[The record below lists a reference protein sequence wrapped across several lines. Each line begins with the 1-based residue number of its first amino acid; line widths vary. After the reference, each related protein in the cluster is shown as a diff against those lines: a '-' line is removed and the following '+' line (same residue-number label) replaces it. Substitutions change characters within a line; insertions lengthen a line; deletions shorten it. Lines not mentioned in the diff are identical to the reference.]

1 MSWRITFKDDQDNI
15 IFDGEAQEMTDV
27 YEVGGG
33 GTTDL
38 RQYPDYSVDPTG
50 ETEIDAYVNRFI
62 LMPSLATRDF
72 IRLSTED
79 DYTNAMLTDER
90 NGVRIV
96 FNLSHSGTR
105 HIVNFTSFQ
114 KYCGKNENNQDVWTE
129 LWTSDTSSVGGYWD
143 SGQEGCIAFY
153 HGIVT
158 GKTSGSE
165 DKESIGIQ
173 FVILSSGQFNP
184 MSEAMFWEVNVF
196 EPIYDYSGS
205 YLPTDGNITIGGR
218 GDGSYPSDPA
228 ERPDIDALNTY
239 LGYGST
245 NGTGLTYYS
254 VLHVSDIYEVFAK
267 IYSNSYINVETRL
280 KAMIDAFRIPFTSN
294 PNGAGSNLTQIP
306 VADVDVTVSNGMPPI
321 VKRFAEVNFGVFD
334 LSNYGWDDFNDFKNT
349 RATLYLPFHGRV
361 NIDINAIARGTIEVT
376 TVCDTYTGNIVYW
389 VYTTSMQAPREVLY
403 GVYEGQSAVQ
413 IPIASTYTP
422 NMMGKIMMG
431 TSSAAMGIVGLATQN
446 PAMAMTGGLGA
457 ISAGNALQEQSI
469 DRSHMQDSAGSATS
483 PLHIRLDIERREMLR
498 TERYREY
505 AGIPAFTT
513 QKLKDLEGF
522 VRVHSADYNGLKC
535 EQSEKETI
543 KAMLEEGIYI

>member
-1 MSWRITFKDDQDNI
+1 MSWRLTFKDDQDNVV
-15 IFDGEAQEMTDV
+15 FDGEAQEMTQTYVIPSDSS
-27 YEVGGG
+27 GD
-33 GTTDL
+33 TDL
-38 RQYPDYSVDPTG
+38 REYPDYSVDPTG
-50 ETEIDAYVNRFI
+50 DTKIQAYVNRYVF
-62 LMPSLATRDF
+62 MPVLATENF

-79 DYTNAMLTDER
+79 VYTNALLTDER
-90 NGVRIV
+90 NGVRII

-105 HIVNFTSFQ
+105 HVVNFTDFQ
-114 KYCGKNENNQDVWTE
+114 KYCGKDENNQDVWTS
-129 LWTSDTSSVGGYWD
+129 LWAGVGTVGGYWD
-143 SGQEGCIAFY
+143 NGQEGYIAFY
-153 HGIVT
+153 HGTVS
-158 GKTSGSE
+158 GKTSASAN
-165 DKESIGIQ
+165 KESIGIQ
-173 FVILSSGQFNP
+173 FVIFDTGNYSA
-184 MSEAMFWEVNVF
+184 MSPVMFWENNVF

-228 ERPDIDALNTY
+228 ERPDITSLNNY
-239 LGYGST
+239 LGYGSS
-245 NGTGLTYYS
+245 NGKGLTYYS
-254 VLHVSDIYEVFAK
+254 ALIGDVYDVFAK
-267 IYSNSYINVETRL
+267 IYSNSYINLETRL
-280 KAMIDAFRIPFTSN
+280 KAMIDAFRIPFSSAVGSALSN
-294 PNGAGSNLTQIP
+294 IP
-306 VADVDVTVSNGMPPI
+306 VADVNVTVTNGMYPI
-321 VKRFAEVNFGVFD
+321 TTRFVEVNFGVFD

-431 TSSAAMGIVGLATQN
+431 AGSTAMGIVGLATQN
-446 PAMAMTGGLGA
+446 PAMAMAGGLGA

-498 TERYREY
+498 TEKYREY
-505 AGIPAFTT
+505 AGIPAFIT
-513 QKLKDLEGF
+513 QKLKELEGF
-522 VRVHSADYNGLKC
+522 VRVHSADYDGLKC